1 MTDDLDFQESLDRY
15 FEIEAAELLQT
26 IEQTLL
32 SLVEEKTVERVHT
45 LMRSAHTIKGGAANC
60 GFKTIETIAHHL
72 EDVFQALYPAELE
85 IDPELGLLLME
96 GYDCLY
102 DPLSALLAGVPYD
115 EAATLERTAE
125 LFARLQLHLGD
136 FFGRE
141 TPLPTASELGF
152 DVIGSIFADSI
163 PQDLEVLA
171 EAISGQNISKVE
183 ESLTSLAEFLLELGG
198 SYSLPGIAA
207 IASTTLVAI
216 ERHPTQVL
224 EIAPVALSNFQ
235 QAQLAVLGGNRANGG
250 EVSAELSAWAGTA
263 IELSSANDAQIG
275 MSDSDD
281 WLSLVDSTNS
291 DVTGAFSTEE
301 FAADQAESGE
311 WLSLLNSDHPDL
323 AAAQSTDHSMTD
335 DWLSLVDGDAKL
347 NQTLT
352 DRELNDHTTNEW
364 LSLVESADFIDTPA
378 TQLTDHDA
386 TSEWLSLV
394 APDNLSASITTDP
407 TKLTNAETSA
417 DWLSLVEPDLAD
429 STATTSE
436 PQLNADVVPLTETA
450 ANSADGLALVG
461 PSNSTSSVEEIQ
473 QPIDLKDFPDT
484 FELDPEIVEISS
496 FEPETVGLTIGADL
510 SQTEYLIEAIEQHSH
525 SEQKSPSDTGL
536 ALAHISGIDRI
547 FQSIAIG
554 EPSGSQPEDQPPAPP
569 SDREAQTAASA
580 SVRVATI
587 QLERLGH
594 TIGELLIDDNQQFLR
609 AEQLQGLAQSTIE
622 QYRRCEQRLRLI
634 SDWSDHNTL
643 GGDRSPGSSR
653 RKNSPYSPSGRK
665 QRQSGNNHQA
675 PATFDSLE
683 LDVYSDLSILL
694 QSLTDDLAELGL
706 RIESLAEMTQRSRV
720 TLGKRKQLLAE
731 AQAELFEARMVEI
744 STVLNRFPRLLQ
756 QMVASHRKPAELK
769 LIGTT
774 VSIDKIIAEKLYDPL
789 LHLIRNAYDHGVE
802 SAEARRQQGKSPTG
816 QLTIEAYHQGN
827 RTTIEVSDDGQG
839 LNWKKIRQRAIDLN
853 LLRADR
859 AATASEAELAEIM
872 FAPGFSTAEQVN
884 DLSGRGIGLDVVRD
898 RLSALQ
904 GTIDVRSTPGKG
916 TTFTMQFPLN
926 LTTARLLICESQ
938 GVAHALRSEAIS
950 QVLLPTPER
959 IQTQSSLTEKGTAK
973 FLRWGEGSSQKLI
986 PIYPLNNLLE
996 YHCPIVASEG
1006 IASIFP
1012 TQTKNSDNAI
1022 LLLDIDDEQI
1032 CLEVNRILVEQ
1043 ELVVKSLGQTFGLP
1057 NYIQGYSVLG
1067 DGSLTLALDPV
1078 ELLAQVR
1085 TSTAAPK
1092 FSPPKLAAL
1101 QPALQ
1106 AALAPVQDHAI
1117 AGEIEPAI
1125 TEESSNSKVHS
1136 GRQLQVLVVDD
1147 SLVQRQSLVRS
1158 LTKAGCQVIQA
1169 SHGREGLLRLQEHPR
1184 IRFIVCDIEMPQMNG
1199 FEFLSH
1205 CRQDPKLSQIPIVML
1220 TTRGGQKHR
1229 QLAMT
1234 LGAKDYLTK
1243 PQSERDLLDLVAK
1256 LTQTSEVGV

>member
-32 SLVEEKTVERVHT
+32 SLVEEKTLERVHT

-72 EDVFQALYPAELE
+72 EDVFQALYPPELE

-115 EAATLERTAE
+115 EAATLERTAS
-125 LFARLQLHLGD
+125 LFARLQTHLGD

-141 TPLPTASELGF
+141 TQLPTAAELGF
-152 DVIGSIFADSI
+152 DVIGSIFTDSI

-171 EAISGQNISKVE
+171 TAVAGQNVGLVQ
-183 ESLTSLAEFLLELGG
+183 ESLTSLSEFLLELGG

-207 IASTTLVAI
+207 IATTTLTALN
-216 ERHPTQVL
+216 RHPDRVL
-224 EIAPVALSNFQ
+224 EIAQVALTNFQ
-235 QAQLAVLGGNRANGG
+235 QAQLTILGGDRSSGG
-250 EVSAELSAWAGTA
+250 EVSAELSAWTQSQT
-263 IELSSANDAQIG
+263 ILTSSESSDWLSLVDFSTPDSTVTYSDEQLIDNAN
-275 MSDSDD
+275 SDD
-281 WLSLVDSTNS
+281 WLSLVDVDESAVTETTAEAQLTN
-291 DVTGAFSTEE
+291 
-301 FAADQAESGE
+301 GE
-311 WLSLLNSDHPDL
+311 TT
-323 AAAQSTDHSMTD
+323 A
-335 DWLSLVDGDAKL
+335 DWLSLVDVDESVP
-347 NQTLT
+347 T
-352 DRELNDHTTNEW
+352 ETTAE
-364 LSLVESADFIDTPA
+364 A
-378 TQLTDHDA
+378 QLA
-386 TSEWLSLV
+386 SQE
-394 APDNLSASITTDP
+394 NL
-407 TKLTNAETSA
+407 A
-417 DWLSLVEPDLAD
+417 DWLSLVDAAESAVTETTAEAQLTNGETTAD
-429 STATTSE
+429 WLSLVDIAESE
-436 PQLNADVVPLTETA
+436 PTGTTAEAQLVSQENPADWLSLVDVDDSAAPVAEVGSAAELSDFIHTA
-450 ANSADGLALVG
+450 E
-461 PSNSTSSVEEIQ
+461 P
-473 QPIDLKDFPDT
+473 
-484 FELDPEIVEISS
+484 DPEIIEVGG
-496 FEPETVGLTIGADL
+496 FEPETFSLNVDADQ
-510 SQTEYLIEAIEQHSH
+510 SQTEYSIQAIELH
-525 SEQKSPSDTGL
+525 TGAGL
-536 ALAHISGIDRI
+536 ALKNISGIDRI
-547 FQSIAIG
+547 FQSIAVG
-554 EPSGSQPEDQPPAPP
+554 QLETAPPEEQPPTPP
-569 SDREAQTAASA
+569 SEREAQTTASA
-580 SVRVATI
+580 TVRVATI

-634 SDWSDHNTL
+634 SDWSDHQTSTS
-643 GGDRSPGSSR
+643 DRSVTTSHRNPPNRAKKGS
-653 RKNSPYSPSGRK
+653 KKGQKAANNELPS
-665 QRQSGNNHQA
+665 Q
-675 PATFDSLE
+675 FDSLE
-683 LDVYSDLSILL
+683 LEVYSDLSILL
-694 QSLTDDLAELGL
+694 QNMTDDLAELGL
-706 RIESLAEMTQRSRV
+706 RIESLAEMTQKSRV
-720 TLGKRKQLLAE
+720 TLGKRKQLLAD

-756 QMVASHRKPAELK
+756 QMVASHRKPAQLQ

-802 SAEARRQQGKSPTG
+802 SPESRRQQGKSETG

-839 LNWKKIRQRAIDLN
+839 LNWPKIRQRAIDLN

-859 AATASEAELAEIM
+859 ADMATEAELAEIM
-872 FAPGFSTAEQVN
+872 FAPGFSTAEKVN

-904 GTIDVRSTPGKG
+904 GTIDVRSVAGRG

-950 QVLLPTPER
+950 QVLLPTPDR
-959 IQTQSSLTEKGTAK
+959 IQSQSSLMDKGTAK
-973 FLRWGEGSSQKLI
+973 FLRWGEGSTQKLI
-986 PIYPLNNLLE
+986 PIYPLNDLLE
-996 YHCPIVASEG
+996 YHCPMLASEHG
-1006 IASIFP
+1006 AMSIFP
-1012 TQTKNSDNAI
+1012 TQTKNSTNAI
-1022 LLLDIDDEQI
+1022 LLLDIDDEQV

-1057 NYIQGYSVLG
+1057 NYVQGYSVLG

-1101 QPALQ
+1101 QPSLQ
-1106 AALAPVQDHAI
+1106 AALAPASDAEI
-1117 AGEIEPAI
+1117 EGEIVETVTQPPSDAR
-1125 TEESSNSKVHS
+1125 SNI
-1136 GRQLQVLVVDD
+1136 GRQMQILVVDD

-1158 LTKAGCQVIQA
+1158 LTKAGYQVIQA

-1243 PQSERDLLDLVAK
+1243 PQSERDLLDIIAK
-1256 LTQTSEVGV
+1256 LAQPSEVGV